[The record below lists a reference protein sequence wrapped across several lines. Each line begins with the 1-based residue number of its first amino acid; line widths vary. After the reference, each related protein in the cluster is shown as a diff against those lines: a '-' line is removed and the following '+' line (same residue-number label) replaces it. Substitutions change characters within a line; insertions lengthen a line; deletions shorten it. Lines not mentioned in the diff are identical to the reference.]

1 MTSVEALDRGR
12 HCLIVED
19 EPALAQL
26 LLHSLRDAGFS
37 GTVQHRAAGVVAWV
51 RDNTPAVVL
60 LDLVL
65 PDQDG
70 FSLCREIRAFSTVPL
85 IMISARAGEDDRLRG
100 LDIGADDYIC
110 KPFHAAE
117 VVARVRALLRR
128 TVGWRAA
135 MPGSALQLDENCF
148 EARWSGA
155 VLELTPIEFRLLCT
169 LGMRPGRVFSRA
181 QLLDI
186 VYRDDK
192 VVSDRTID
200 SHVRNLRRKLLEVT
214 PESCP
219 IESVYGVGYKFI
231 G

>member
-1 MTSVEALDRGR
+1 MASVEALDRGR

-19 EPALAQL
+19 EPALALL
-26 LLHSLRDAGFS
+26 LLHSLREAGFS
-37 GTVQHRAAGVVAWV
+37 STVQACGAGVVAWV
-51 RDNTPAVVL
+51 RDNAPAVVL

-65 PDQDG
+65 PDLDG
-70 FSLCREIRAFSTVPL
+70 FTLCREIRAFSTVPL
-85 IMISARAGEDDRLRG
+85 IMISARADEADRLRG
-100 LDIGADDYIC
+100 LDIGADDYVC

-128 TVGWRAA
+128 TVSWREAT
-135 MPGSALQLDENCF
+135 PGSALRLDEDCL
-148 EARWSGA
+148 EASWSGA
-155 VLELTPIEFRLLCT
+155 RLELTPIEFRLLRT

-192 VVSDRTID
+192 VISDRTID
-200 SHVRNLRRKLLEVT
+200 SHVRNLRRKLLDVT
-214 PESCP
+214 PDACP
-219 IESVYGVGYKFI
+219 IESVYGVGYKFT